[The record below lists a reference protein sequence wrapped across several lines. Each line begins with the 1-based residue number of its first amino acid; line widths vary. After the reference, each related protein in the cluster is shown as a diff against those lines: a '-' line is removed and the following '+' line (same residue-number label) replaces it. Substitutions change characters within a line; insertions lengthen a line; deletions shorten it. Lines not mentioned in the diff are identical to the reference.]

1 MAYTLCEMTGNLG
14 ERRLPFLTI
23 AKNSLFPMI
32 LQWGDTSAS
41 LKNAIFLF
49 KKNFA
54 QIYRNQ
60 PEDRK
65 GFNRP
70 FF

>member
-1 MAYTLCEMTGNLG
+1 
-14 ERRLPFLTI
+14 
-23 AKNSLFPMI
+23 MI

-70 FF
+70 FFWGIAAVEVQFSKLRKEEA

>member
-1 MAYTLCEMTGNLG
+1 
-14 ERRLPFLTI
+14 
-23 AKNSLFPMI
+23 
-32 LQWGDTSAS
+32 
-41 LKNAIFLF
+41 LF

-70 FF
+70 FFWGIAAVEVQFSKLRKEEA